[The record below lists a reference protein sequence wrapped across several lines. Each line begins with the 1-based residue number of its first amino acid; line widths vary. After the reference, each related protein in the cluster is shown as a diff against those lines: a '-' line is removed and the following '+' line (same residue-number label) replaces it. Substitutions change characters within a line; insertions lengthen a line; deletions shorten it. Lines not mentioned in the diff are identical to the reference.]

1 MGDLELF
8 GFVKDSASTSSAI
21 TLLEMHRA
29 AGHRQCH
36 PPQGD
41 TLAAAGWK
49 DACSSN
55 QTRAIACC
63 SVSNAGK
70 THGPRV
76 WLHKPTVCV
85 SDSVIWLALIH
96 DHKVIHSKQIS
107 SYFHCQRLKYSAVV
121 FIRAHQVQTVYASKL
136 SMCVVFCIC
145 IIA

>member
-8 GFVKDSASTSSAI
+8 GFVKNSASTSSAI

-29 AGHRQCH
+29 AGLRQCR

-41 TLAAAGWK
+41 TLAAVRWK

-55 QTRAIACC
+55 QTRAIACR
-63 SVSNAGK
+63 SVSDAVVFQQ

-85 SDSVIWLALIH
+85 SDLVIWLALIH
-96 DHKVIHSKQIS
+96 DHKVIHSNQIS
-107 SYFHCQRLKYSAVV
+107 SYFHCQRLNYSAIV
-121 FIRAHQVQTVYASKL
+121 FIRAH
-136 SMCVVFCIC
+136 
-145 IIA
+145 